1 MLTIL
6 KTHDASDIENYCK
19 ISGVKYCEAVRAF
32 EAKLKDK
39 LCGFV
44 LYRLHDGAC
53 EILSVECYADAP
65 LFDGL
70 IRSVFFSVTECGADL
85 PARFDNSIDKA
96 LLKKYNFISDDTYSV
111 KSMLDFLNNCKNCK
125 NSHDN

>member
-6 KTHDASDIENYCK
+6 KTEDALKIENYCK
-19 ISGVKYCEAVRAF
+19 MSGTKCSGEVRAF
-32 EAKLKDK
+32 EAKLGDE
-39 LCGFV
+39 LCGYI

-53 EILSVECYADAP
+53 EILSVECYGDAP

-85 PARFDNSIDKA
+85 PVRYDDSVDKD
-96 LLKKYNFISDDTYSV
+96 LLKRYNFISDDTYSV